1 MGNQEN
7 QRAHWEG
14 NFPGIWTVM
23 NKWTYSKLQRVPMLC
38 HLMPWL
44 LTWGERG
51 RETRM
56 YAGCLLGRQRQAGHV
71 VHCSS
76 LGCCVHSV
84 VYVCFH
90 YGMTKYT
97 YAELLWHRNNMVILR
112 WKVIFQFQ
120 LYRTKKRPTKR
131 VSRGEEKMQ
140 RPGPSADPSGS
151 PKGRQ
156 TQNAQARKTEPQKV
170 CWQNGSP
177 KTFMF

>member
-1 MGNQEN
+1 MDIFQTSESACVVPSDALAFDLRRE
-7 QRAHWEG
+7 RAG
-14 NFPGIWTVM
+14 DQNVCRLF
-23 NKWTYSKLQRVPMLC
+23 VP
-38 HLMPWL
+38 
-44 LTWGERG
+44 E
-51 RETRM
+51 
-56 YAGCLLGRQRQAGHV
+56 CLLGLQPQAGHV

-84 VYVCFH
+84 VYVCFR

-97 YAELLWHRNNMVILR
+97 YAELLWHRNNIVILR
-112 WKVIFQFQ
+112 WKMIFQFQ

-131 VSRGEEKMQ
+131 VSRVEKRMQ

-156 TQNAQARKTEPQKV
+156 IQNAQARKTEPQKV